1 MTKPFLWFLPILVL
15 ATLAGPAAAQL
26 YSAPPQ
32 PWQQAMPQGFGT
44 SNFTNG
50 PPGVVRYSQP
60 PQYSAPPQPWQ
71 TNEVPSTVA
80 NAERDSAPPN
90 PPDPPFQRF
99 DEWQK
104 NNGH

>member
-1 MTKPFLWFLPILVL
+1 
-15 ATLAGPAAAQL
+15 
-26 YSAPPQ
+26 
-32 PWQQAMPQGFGT
+32 MPQGFGT